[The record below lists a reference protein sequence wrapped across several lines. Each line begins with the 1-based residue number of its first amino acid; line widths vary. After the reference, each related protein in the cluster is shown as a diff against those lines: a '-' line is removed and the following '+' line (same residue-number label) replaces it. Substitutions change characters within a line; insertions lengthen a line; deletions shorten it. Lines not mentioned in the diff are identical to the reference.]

1 MNEKPTN
8 RASHEDGITDA
19 NSLPGENQSRAVR
32 RRLRLGRSSSVSVE
46 FAAAATP
53 FTVSTRTC
61 VGCTP
66 CPAAA
71 TTVGGGRQRYGCGS
85 GDALV
90 DAERTQFAANAPS
103 GALSVWRVFPRP
115 PRLRLVP
122 RRRASAGD
130 ADRRGNAR
138 RIGRENK
145 EPRVLALLR
154 AVAGVRV
161 GRMGIT
167 GDVRGVAESLS
178 GIERGVAAAV
188 AADEGSNEKAGHAE
202 GSRGD
207 GCREGAGVACTVKKE
222 NGGVFV
228 AEVAL
233 TVVVVTVVVFGA
245 VLSQENV

>member
-90 DAERTQFAANAPS
+90 DALKDANDKTKLTLIYAN
-103 GALSVWRVFPRP
+103 VNYE
-115 PRLRLVP
+115 
-122 RRRASAGD
+122 D
-130 ADRRGNAR
+130 
-138 RIGRENK
+138 I
-145 EPRVLALLR
+145 LL
-154 AVAGVRV
+154 
-161 GRMGIT
+161 
-167 GDVRGVAESLS
+167 
-178 GIERGVAAAV
+178 
-188 AADEGSNEKAGHAE
+188 
-202 GSRGD
+202 
-207 GCREGAGVACTVKKE
+207 KKE
-222 NGGVFV
+222 IDALAEAHPDQFSVYYVLNNPPEGWLGGVGFV
-228 AEVAL
+228 TKDMIEKHMPPSSMKDAKVLMCGPPPML
-233 TVVVVTVVVFGA
+233 TA
-245 VLSQENV
+245 MK